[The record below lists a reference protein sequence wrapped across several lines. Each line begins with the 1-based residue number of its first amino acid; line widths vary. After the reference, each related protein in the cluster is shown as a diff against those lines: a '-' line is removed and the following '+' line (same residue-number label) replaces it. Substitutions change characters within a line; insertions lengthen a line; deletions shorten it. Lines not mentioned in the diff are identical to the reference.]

1 VGGNKVKGKYSAIVM
16 TSDGKKMEGFISAA
30 DQTKLSKGGLIV
42 SAAFDTGGYTGE
54 WDSSGRL
61 AMLHQKEIVLNAHD
75 TENFLAGIN
84 ILRDI
89 TSAIDLQA
97 LSQANMLSAIKSVS
111 TKSTNQILEQEVT
124 IHAEFPNA
132 TERSEIEAAFD
143 TLLNRASQFANRK
156 NK

>member
-1 VGGNKVKGKYSAIVM
+1 MNKAKREINGKTTYFNGDSFYWIGQGYYMHA
-16 TSDGKKMEGFISAA
+16 SNFP
-30 DQTKLSKGGLIV
+30 
-42 SAAFDTGGYTGE
+42 AFDTGGYTGS

-97 LSQANMLSAIKSVS
+97 LQYQHKLAQYAYAQVAPAYEQAL
-111 TKSTNQILEQEVT
+111 LQEVT
-124 IHAEFPNA
+124 IHADFPNA

-156 NK
+156 N